1 MGTRRK
7 ILLLF
12 FGIIFFTCLARAS
25 DEFLIQIHLF
35 QGTIEN
41 QPPLKQAEVLS
52 TSSNPEFSSLKDKVT
67 GSESELT
74 AAAIDFLLELYGMQT
89 IEDLFLHEKPW
100 NGLGK
105 PFLDDF
111 IFGSQASYQIKL
123 RPKMLSSQQIALSA
137 VILKTKKRGI
147 VGDWETLIDQELVL
161 ELGNPVI
168 VSVPYKGQAYFM
180 MVLITTGSPREISVR
195 PEKAKKIH
203 FVSELKAV
211 TQVQPF
217 YPEELRRRQIGG
229 EIGLRIT
236 IDEKGNVQR
245 VDIVNPLH
253 PYLNYTAVQAFRQ
266 WTFEPARLK
275 GKPVR
280 AAFRYTYDFNPWLYK
295 QEIAGRDTVSAS
307 DASSQ
312 EELLR
317 VLGGAGEY
325 CQRLAG
331 AIMDFVCEETIR
343 ETHYDLLKN
352 IRWSYWVFGR
362 GKDKAASAYQY
373 SLRIL
378 SLVPELREIQ
388 TEEIRPR
395 EIARFQIM
403 DPKKTQSNNFLCDYQ
418 IIKKAGAVKER
429 RIILKENSR
438 EIADKKKLLE
448 EKRFTGLSAL
458 FAPLRVLARDR
469 QSRFNYKIIDK
480 DKIHRKR
487 AYVIEALPKSGNE
500 DGVWS
505 ARIWVDMKSFQILKC
520 EIEGIPID
528 GYEDVLNDCAI
539 LNIKPIFQTAHEYR
553 IEKKGVL
560 FPARSSVRV
569 AYPGIDYRGAIV
581 KIKAKMAYDKY
592 KFFTVETEHKVIK

>member
-7 ILLLF
+7 VLSLVFVSVFLP
-12 FGIIFFTCLARAS
+12 CLAKAS

-41 QPPLKQAEVLS
+41 QPPLKQVEVLS
-52 TSSNPEFSSLKDKVT
+52 TSSNPELSSLKDKVT

-105 PFLDDF
+105 PFLEDF
-111 IFGSQASYQIKL
+111 VLGSQASYQIKL

-137 VILKTKKRGI
+137 VILMTKKRGI
-147 VGDWETLIDQELVL
+147 AGKWETIIDQELVL
-161 ELGNPVI
+161 ELGDPVI
-168 VSVPYKGQAYFM
+168 VSVPYKDQTYFM
-180 MVLITTGSPREISVR
+180 MVLITTGSPREINVR
-195 PEKAKKIH
+195 PEKAEKIH
-203 FVSELKAV
+203 FVAELKAV
-211 TQVQPF
+211 TQIQPF

-266 WTFEPARLK
+266 WTFEPALFK
-275 GKPVR
+275 GKPAR

-295 QEIAGRDTVSAS
+295 QEIAGRDTVPAS

-343 ETHYDLLKN
+343 ETHYELLKN
-352 IRWSYWVFGR
+352 IKWFGLAVSPR
-362 GKDKAASAYQY
+362 AKQGALSSDERHGYPKIVA
-373 SLRIL
+373 RI
-378 SLVPELREIQ
+378 
-388 TEEIRPR
+388 
-395 EIARFQIM
+395 QII
-403 DPKKTQSNNFLCDYQ
+403 DPKKTQRNNFLCDYQ

-429 RIILKENSR
+429 RIILKENGR
-438 EIADKKKLLE
+438 QIENQNKILE

-458 FAPLRVLARDR
+458 FAPLRVLARDK
-469 QSRFNYKIIDK
+469 QSRFNYKVIDE

-487 AYVIEALPKSGNE
+487 AYVIEALPKSGDE
-500 DGVWS
+500 DGIWS

-539 LNIKPIFQTAHEYR
+539 LNIKPIFQTTHEYR

-560 FPARSSVRV
+560 FPVRSSVRV